1 MDELAAKFLP
11 MFIKIART
19 RVQVATTA
27 ATSRDREAAP
37 TTVRELH
44 ALAGEAGLLGLRDV
58 VPLARDCEQKA
69 KALRSSDAEADVDA
83 LIAALHEL
91 ARVIDRI
98 AASAPPPRPV

>member
-19 RVQVATTA
+19 RVQVATRA
-27 ATSRDREAAP
+27 ATARDGEAGP

-44 ALAGEAGLLGLRDV
+44 ALAGEAGLLGLRDI

-69 KALRSSDAEADVDA
+69 KALRASNADADADA

-91 ARVIDRI
+91 ARVIDGI
-98 AASAPPPRPV
+98 AVAASSARPS